1 MPKFCLFACRSRH
14 DARSSA
20 ASTTTANSSSPT
32 HHDDNDD
39 CQPPARVLTPT
50 GKHFA
55 VAQKERRRAS
65 PPPCII
71 VPSAGGG
78 RNQSLFPSTTD
89 VSALSDK
96 PADSPVDSLHRH
108 HRHSYYRHQSHD
120 TTGSGT
126 TITGSRPQTVYA
138 AADSPVS
145 NLAPTIRIVS
155 DGATSPTPVD
165 ACHYE
170 NLAADD
176 DDDDDDHYDGRRSA
190 TLRGSPSPSNAS
202 FYDSRPS
209 TAFFDAESHLRF
221 GGGPSCA
228 SLGRFDTRGHS
239 QGLVPVAPAE

>member
-1 MPKFCLFACRSRH
+1 MPK
-14 DARSSA
+14 SSA
-20 ASTTTANSSSPT
+20 ASTATANSSSPA
-32 HHDDNDD
+32 HHHDDDNDD
-39 CQPPARVLTPT
+39 AQPPARVLTPT

-71 VPSAGGG
+71 VPSAN
-78 RNQSLFPSTTD
+78 RTSTLFPSTTD
-89 VSALSDK
+89 VSASDK

-108 HRHSYYRHQSHD
+108 HRQSYYRQQSHD
-120 TTGSGT
+120 ATGSGT

-170 NLAADD
+170 NLADYDD
-176 DDDDDDHYDGRRSA
+176 DYSASGRRSA

-228 SLGRFDTRGHS
+228 SLGRFDTR
-239 QGLVPVAPAE
+239 QVPVAPAE